1 MTYETIKEV
10 IIQKIQSTYDQG
22 YNVAQ
27 TIRKM
32 EEIDWEDKSRT
43 PKWTKAAA
51 DESQEALD
59 IL

>member
-27 TIRKM
+27 TIRET

-43 PKWTKAAA
+43 VG
-51 DESQEALD
+51 
-59 IL
+59 I